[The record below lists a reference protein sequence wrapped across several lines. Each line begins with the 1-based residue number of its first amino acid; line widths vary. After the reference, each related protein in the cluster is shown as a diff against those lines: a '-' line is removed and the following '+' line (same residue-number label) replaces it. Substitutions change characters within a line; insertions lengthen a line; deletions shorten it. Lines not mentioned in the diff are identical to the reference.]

1 MEHDLSQASSRFTKS
16 WLISCSFADG
26 KSNEYNLLKSI
37 KVSVVMSAFAF
48 SLWKELKEMWK
59 QICGELMI
67 LFFLVG
73 EQETHVSLLQHCL

>member
-1 MEHDLSQASSRFTKS
+1 
-16 WLISCSFADG
+16 
-26 KSNEYNLLKSI
+26 
-37 KVSVVMSAFAF
+37 MSAFAF

-67 LFFLVG
+67 FFFLVG